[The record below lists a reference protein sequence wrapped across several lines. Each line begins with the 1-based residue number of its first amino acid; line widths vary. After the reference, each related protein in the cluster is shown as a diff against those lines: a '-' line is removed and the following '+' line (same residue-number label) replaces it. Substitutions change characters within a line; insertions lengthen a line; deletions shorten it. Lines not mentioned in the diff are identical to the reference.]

1 MLTPARKIRLSEEVV
16 GAIKDAIRRGAI
28 QPGQRLVETDIAAQ
42 MRVSKAP
49 VREAL
54 RQLQAEGLVE
64 NYPQR
69 GSFVVGLS
77 DQDMWEIA
85 TLRSELEGM
94 ALELAAQR
102 IDAEGLQQMEDLL
115 QEMVGAEDSGLRTER
130 HLEFHYVPI
139 RYCGHKRL
147 QGMLDSLRSQTHTFS
162 TFSQLLL
169 YGTTEEDAQEHR
181 YILDVLRQG
190 DAKLARQII
199 AEHVMPERY
208 RGHPSTRVQG
218 NGQAG

>member
-130 HLEFHYVPI
+130 HLTPPPGALGAPLVELPCRARPSFADSH
-139 RYCGHKRL
+139 RRWARL
-147 QGMLDSLRSQTHTFS
+147 GYNGSLPCF
-162 TFSQLLL
+162 
-169 YGTTEEDAQEHR
+169 
-181 YILDVLRQG
+181 
-190 DAKLARQII
+190 
-199 AEHVMPERY
+199 
-208 RGHPSTRVQG
+208 
-218 NGQAG
+218 